1 MTAGSIVRSGALAPK
16 STERPESMSAE
27 TEKPVIGFAGMTHL
41 GLNSAVAVADLG
53 FEVIGFS
60 ETDKETERLQ
70 RGDLPVMEPDLPE
83 MLAAN
88 RDRLQFTS
96 SPADLSRAGI
106 VYISVDVPTDD
117 EGRSDLTRIRALL
130 DRIVPALGSEA
141 LLVILC
147 QVPPGFTRALDFPE
161 QRLYYQVETLVF
173 GRAIERARYPERYIV
188 GCSDP
193 AQPLPASYQMLLEA
207 FDCPILPM
215 RYESA
220 ELAKISINCCLVA
233 SVSTANTL
241 AELCEKIGA
250 DWSEIVPALKLDRR
264 IGQYSYLAPGLGL
277 SGGNLERDLAT
288 VMRFAESNETD
299 AGVVEAWV
307 SNSKWRK
314 NWPYRVYR
322 DLVRPM
328 LRDRPRA
335 AILGLAYKENTH
347 SLKNAPSLVLLE
359 GLGGEADTKVFDPVV
374 GRDALPALDHAAS
387 ALEAC
392 ADADV
397 LFLTTPWPAFREIE
411 VGALKAAMRG
421 RAVIDPYGLIDNE
434 AARIAGFAH
443 FVLGRPLGDS

>member
-1 MTAGSIVRSGALAPK
+1 MPSGV
-16 STERPESMSAE
+16 T
-27 TEKPVIGFAGMTHL
+27 KPVIGFAGMTHL
-41 GLNSAVAVADLG
+41 GLNSAAAVADLG
-53 FEVIGFS
+53 FEVIGFAETKEEVNGFNRS
-60 ETDKETERLQ
+60 E
-70 RGDLPVMEPDLPE
+70 LPVVEPDLPE

-88 RDRLQFTS
+88 RERLTFTAQT
-96 SPADLSRAGI
+96 ADLGRADI

-117 EGRSDLTRIRALL
+117 QGQSDLTRVRALL
-130 DRIVPALGSEA
+130 DRITPALGPDA

-161 QRLYYQVETLVF
+161 ERLFYQVETLVF

-188 GCSDP
+188 GCAD
-193 AQPLPASYQMLLEA
+193 AALPLPEPYTALLGA

-241 AELCEKIGA
+241 AELCERVGA

-264 IGQYSYLAPGLGL
+264 IGQYSYLTPGLGL

-288 VMRFAESNETD
+288 VIRFAEAHKTD

-314 NWPYRVYR
+314 DWPYRTYR
-322 DLVRPM
+322 DLIRPM
-328 LRDRPRA
+328 LGDNPRLA
-335 AILGLAYKENTH
+335 VLGLAYKENTH

-359 GLGGEADTKVFDPVV
+359 NLGGDAGVAVYDPVV
-374 GRDALPALDHAAS
+374 KADVLPDLTHSES

-392 ADADV
+392 RDADV
-397 LFLTTPWPAFREIE
+397 LFLTTPWPEFRELDAARLAE
-411 VGALKAAMRG
+411 VMRG
-421 RAVIDPYGLIDNE
+421 RAVVDPYGLLDS
-434 AARIAGFAH
+434 AAMREAGFAH
-443 FVLGRPLGDS
+443 FVLGRSLGTD

>member
-1 MTAGSIVRSGALAPK
+1 MPSGV
-16 STERPESMSAE
+16 T
-27 TEKPVIGFAGMTHL
+27 KPVIGFAGMTHL

-53 FEVIGFS
+53 FEVIGFAETGPEVDGLNRS
-60 ETDKETERLQ
+60 E
-70 RGDLPVMEPDLPE
+70 LPVVEPDLPE

-88 RDRLQFTS
+88 RERLTFTAQT
-96 SPADLSRAGI
+96 ADLGRADI

-117 EGRSDLTRIRALL
+117 EGQSDLSRVQALL
-130 DRIVPALGSEA
+130 DRIIPALGPDA

-147 QVPPGFTRALDFPE
+147 QVPPGFTRALDFPKD
-161 QRLYYQVETLVF
+161 RLFYQVETLVF

-188 GCSDP
+188 GCAD
-193 AQPLPASYQMLLEA
+193 AAVPLPESYTALLGA
-207 FDCPILPM
+207 FECPILPM

-241 AELCEKIGA
+241 AELCERIGA

-264 IGQYSYLAPGLGL
+264 IGQYSYLTPGLGL

-288 VMRFAESNETD
+288 VIRFAEAHKTD

-307 SNSKWRK
+307 SNSTWRK
-314 NWPYRVYR
+314 DWPYRTYR
-322 DLVRPM
+322 DLICPM
-328 LRDRPRA
+328 LGDSPRL

-359 GLGGEADTKVFDPVV
+359 NLGGDAGIVVYDPVV
-374 GRDALPALDHAAS
+374 KAGVLPDLNHCEN

-392 ADADV
+392 RDADV
-397 LFLTTPWPAFREIE
+397 LFLTTPWPELRELDVSRLAE
-411 VGALKAAMRG
+411 VMRG
-421 RAVIDPYGLIDNE
+421 RAVVDPYGLLDS
-434 AARIAGFAH
+434 AAMREAGFAH
-443 FVLGRPLGDS
+443 FVLGRSLGTD

>member
-1 MTAGSIVRSGALAPK
+1 MPSGV
-16 STERPESMSAE
+16 T
-27 TEKPVIGFAGMTHL
+27 KPVIGFAGMTHL

-53 FEVIGFS
+53 FEVIGFAETKEEVNRLFRS
-60 ETDKETERLQ
+60 E
-70 RGDLPVMEPDLPE
+70 LPVVEPDLPE

-88 RDRLQFTS
+88 RERLTFTAQT
-96 SPADLSRAGI
+96 ADLSRADI

-117 EGRSDLTRIRALL
+117 KGQSDLTRIRMLL
-130 DRIVPALGSEA
+130 DRITPALGPDA

-161 QRLYYQVETLVF
+161 ERLFYQVETLVF
-173 GRAIERARYPERYIV
+173 GLAIDRARYPERYIV
-188 GCSDP
+188 GCAD
-193 AQPLPASYQMLLEA
+193 AALPLPEPYRALLGA

-241 AELCEKIGA
+241 AELCERIDA

-264 IGQYSYLAPGLGL
+264 IGQYSYLTPGLGL

-288 VMRFAESNETD
+288 VIRFAEAHKTD

-314 NWPYRVYR
+314 DWPYRTYR
-322 DLVRPM
+322 DLIRPM
-328 LRDRPRA
+328 LGDNPRLA
-335 AILGLAYKENTH
+335 VLGLAYKENTH

-359 GLGGEADTKVFDPVV
+359 NLGDAVITAYDPVLKADV
-374 GRDALPALDHAAS
+374 LADLNHCES
-387 ALEAC
+387 VLEAC
-392 ADADV
+392 RDADV
-397 LFLTTPWPAFREIE
+397 LFLTTPWPEFRELDAARLAE
-411 VGALKAAMRG
+411 VMRG
-421 RAVIDPYGLIDNE
+421 RAVVDPYGLLDS
-434 AARIAGFAH
+434 AAMREAGFAH
-443 FVLGRPLGDS
+443 FVLGRSLGTD

>member
-1 MTAGSIVRSGALAPK
+1 MPNDVT
-16 STERPESMSAE
+16 
-27 TEKPVIGFAGMTHL
+27 KPVIGFAGMTHL

-53 FEVIGFS
+53 FEVIGFA
-60 ETDKETERLQ
+60 ETVEEADRLG
-70 RGDLPVMEPDLPE
+70 REELPVVEPDLPE

-88 RDRLQFTS
+88 KERLNFSAQVS
-96 SPADLSRAGI
+96 DLGRADI

-117 EGRSDLTRIRALL
+117 QGQSDLSRIRALL
-130 DRIVPALGSEA
+130 DRIIPALGPDA

-147 QVPPGFTRALDFPE
+147 QVPPGFTRALDFPAD
-161 QRLYYQVETLVF
+161 RLFYQVETLVF

-188 GCSDP
+188 GCAD
-193 AQPLPASYQMLLEA
+193 AALPLPEAYTALLGA

-241 AELCEKIGA
+241 AELCERIGA

-264 IGQYSYLAPGLGL
+264 IGQYSYLTPGLGL

-288 VMRFAESNETD
+288 VIRFAEANETD

-307 SNSKWRK
+307 SNSTWRK
-314 NWPYRVYR
+314 DWPFRTYR
-322 DLVRPM
+322 DLIRPM
-328 LRDRPRA
+328 LGDSPRL

-359 GLGGEADTKVFDPVV
+359 NLGGDAGISTYDPVV
-374 GRDALPALDHAAS
+374 KADVLPDLTHCKS

-392 ADADV
+392 RDADV
-397 LFLTTPWPAFREIE
+397 LFLTTPWPEFRELDVNVLAE
-411 VGALKAAMRG
+411 AMRG
-421 RAVIDPYGLIDNE
+421 RAVVDPYGLLDSDT
-434 AARIAGFAH
+434 ARGAGFAH
-443 FVLGRPLGDS
+443 FVLGRSLGTD

>member
-1 MTAGSIVRSGALAPK
+1 MPNDVT
-16 STERPESMSAE
+16 
-27 TEKPVIGFAGMTHL
+27 KPVIGFAGMTHL

-53 FEVIGFS
+53 FEVIGFA
-60 ETDKETERLQ
+60 ETVEEADRLG
-70 RGDLPVMEPDLPE
+70 REELPVVEPDLPE

-88 RDRLQFTS
+88 KERLNFSAQVS
-96 SPADLSRAGI
+96 DLGRADI

-117 EGRSDLTRIRALL
+117 QGQSDLSRIRALL
-130 DRIVPALGSEA
+130 DRIIPALGPDA

-147 QVPPGFTRALDFPE
+147 QVPPGFTRALDFPAD
-161 QRLYYQVETLVF
+161 RLFYQVETLVF

-188 GCSDP
+188 GCAD
-193 AQPLPASYQMLLEA
+193 AALPLPEAYTALLGA

-241 AELCEKIGA
+241 AELCERIGA

-264 IGQYSYLAPGLGL
+264 IGQYSYLTPGLGL

-288 VMRFAESNETD
+288 VIRFAEANETD

-307 SNSKWRK
+307 SNSTWRK
-314 NWPYRVYR
+314 DWPFRTYR
-322 DLVRPM
+322 DLIRPM
-328 LRDRPRA
+328 LGDSPRL

-359 GLGGEADTKVFDPVV
+359 NLGGDAGISTYDPVV
-374 GRDALPALDHAAS
+374 KADVLPDLTHCKS

-392 ADADV
+392 RDADV
-397 LFLTTPWPAFREIE
+397 LFLTTPWPEFRELDVNVLAE
-411 VGALKAAMRG
+411 AMRG
-421 RAVIDPYGLIDNE
+421 RAVVDPYGLLDSD
-434 AARIAGFAH
+434 AARGAGFAH
-443 FVLGRPLGDS
+443 FVLGRSLGTD

>member
-1 MTAGSIVRSGALAPK
+1 MPNDVT
-16 STERPESMSAE
+16 
-27 TEKPVIGFAGMTHL
+27 KPVIGFAGMTHL

-53 FEVIGFS
+53 FEVIGFA
-60 ETDKETERLQ
+60 ETVEEADRLG
-70 RGDLPVMEPDLPE
+70 REELPVVEPDLPE

-88 RDRLQFTS
+88 KERLNFSAQVS
-96 SPADLSRAGI
+96 DLGRADI

-117 EGRSDLTRIRALL
+117 QGQSDLSRIRALL
-130 DRIVPALGSEA
+130 DRIIPALGPDA

-147 QVPPGFTRALDFPE
+147 QMPPGFTRALDFPAD
-161 QRLYYQVETLVF
+161 RLFYQVETLVF

-188 GCSDP
+188 GCAD
-193 AQPLPASYQMLLEA
+193 AALPLPEAYTALLGA

-241 AELCEKIGA
+241 AELCERIGA

-264 IGQYSYLAPGLGL
+264 IGQYSYLTPGLGL

-288 VMRFAESNETD
+288 VIRFAEANETD

-307 SNSKWRK
+307 SNSTWRK
-314 NWPYRVYR
+314 DWPFRTYR
-322 DLVRPM
+322 DLIRPM
-328 LRDRPRA
+328 LGDSPRL

-359 GLGGEADTKVFDPVV
+359 NLGGDAGISTYDPVV
-374 GRDALPALDHAAS
+374 KADVLPDLTHCKS

-392 ADADV
+392 RDADV
-397 LFLTTPWPAFREIE
+397 LFLTTPWPEFRELDVNVLAE
-411 VGALKAAMRG
+411 AMRG
-421 RAVIDPYGLIDNE
+421 RAVVDPYGLLDSD
-434 AARIAGFAH
+434 AARGAGFAH
-443 FVLGRPLGDS
+443 FVLGRSLGTD